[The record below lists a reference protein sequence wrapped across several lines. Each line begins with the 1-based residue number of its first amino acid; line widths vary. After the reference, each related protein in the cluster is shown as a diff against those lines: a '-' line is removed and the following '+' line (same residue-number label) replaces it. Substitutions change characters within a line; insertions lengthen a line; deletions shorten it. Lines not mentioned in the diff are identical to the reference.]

1 MICRFDYDAAATVG
15 RDEILIVALVVMV
28 THGAVCPHQQNRAE
42 LLM

>member
-15 RDEILIVALVVMV
+15 RDEILIVALVV